1 MILWLQVS
9 PCHDVDAEMPSMGFL
24 GMVCCYV
31 IGLGGIYMGSYLLD
45 NSLQDGLLKCVDGWS
60 GIVYIHT

>member
-45 NSLQDGLLKCVDGWS
+45 KSLQDGLLKCVD
-60 GIVYIHT
+60 